1 MADSGAADKPRTGP
15 FRKAVWLRVGYR
27 VQSTPT
33 VTVRCTEHELTD
45 RTQSVDFTTEA
56 KRELCRLVFKSPE
69 TRVAEL
75 AALLRFV
82 DGVRLTGSRVSL
94 SAQVDLDLT
103 ARRVQRSLSELYG
116 YRATVH
122 HHPAPGAASGYVVRV
137 DRDVSKLAAHTG
149 LLTPEGELVSGLPAH
164 LLGGNVSRVE
174 SLWRGAFLGSGQLIS
189 DRRSSGGVQVRCPG
203 IETAVALVG
212 AARRLGVRAKTHD
225 SRTEGISVVVRED
238 EDIAGLLA
246 SFGASATLAAW
257 EDRRSRRAQNA
268 ASGAARQF
276 GSANRLR
283 SEAAAA
289 ATAAE
294 VERAL
299 TVLGD
304 DAPAQLVQAG
314 RLRIEH
320 RLVSLEQLA
329 QLADPPTTK
338 DAIAGRIRRLIRL
351 ADRRSTSKPA

>member
-1 MADSGAADKPRTGP
+1 M
-15 FRKAVWLRVGYR
+15 
-27 VQSTPT
+27 
-33 VTVRCTEHELTD
+33 
-45 RTQSVDFTTEA
+45 DFTTEA

-69 TRVAEL
+69 ARVAEL

-82 DGVRLTGSRVSL
+82 DGVHLSGTRVFL
-94 SAQVDLDLT
+94 SADLDLELT
-103 ARRVQRSLSELYG
+103 ARRVQRSVSELYG

-122 HHPAPGAASGYVVRV
+122 HRPVAGAGAALGYVVRV
-137 DRDVSKLAAHTG
+137 DRDVAKLAAQTG
-149 LLTPEGELVSGLPAH
+149 QLTAEGELVNGLPAH
-164 LLGGNVSRVE
+164 LLGGNIQRIE
-174 SLWRGAFLGSGQLIS
+174 SLWRGAFLAAGQLV
-189 DRRSSGGVQVRCPG
+189 DDGRNGGSLQVRCPG
-203 IETAVALVG
+203 IEAAVALVG
-212 AARRLGVRAKTHD
+212 AARRLGVRAKTND
-225 SRTEGISVVVRED
+225 SRGMGMSVVVREP
-238 EDIAGLLA
+238 EDIAALLA
-246 SFGASATLAAW
+246 RMGAPATLTAW
-257 EDRRSRRAQNA
+257 EARRSRRAQCI
-268 ASGAARQF
+268 ASGSRRQF

-289 ATAAE
+289 ATAVE

-299 TVLGD
+299 KVLGD

-351 ADRRSTSKPA
+351 ADKRAPSGRA